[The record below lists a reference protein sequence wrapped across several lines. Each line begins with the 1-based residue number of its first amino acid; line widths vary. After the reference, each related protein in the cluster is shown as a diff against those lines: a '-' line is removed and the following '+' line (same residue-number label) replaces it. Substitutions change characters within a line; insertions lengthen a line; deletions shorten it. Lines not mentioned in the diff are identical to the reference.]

1 MVSTMTPLTKM
12 AHQIVSPVT
21 IPSIVREAFRVAQ
34 QERPGPV
41 HLERRM
47 HPNLLWSGWS
57 RRACRGRTGAISG
70 GRKTRLNKRRH
81 THAGLFRAPA
91 VEFKLKSETN
101 ATSGLRV

>member
-1 MVSTMTPLTKM
+1 LFQVVDMVSTMTPLTKM

-57 RRACRGRTGAISG
+57 RRACRGRTGGDQRGKEDKAQ
-70 GRKTRLNKRRH
+70 
-81 THAGLFRAPA
+81 
-91 VEFKLKSETN
+91 
-101 ATSGLRV
+101 